1 MVRTTAPALLPHSTP
16 SHLYDDTCYKSSFPN
31 RIDHEETL
39 SVRALGLLLASIN
52 V

>member
-1 MVRTTAPALLPHSTP
+1 MVRITAPALLPHSTP
-16 SHLYDDTCYKSSFPN
+16 SLYDDTCYKSSFPN